1 VGQIKGALTQ
11 KIGPFPGWAWAG
23 LTAVGL
29 FVLWPHLKG
38 MFGSGTA
45 APATT
50 DNTYGDT
57 SGYQPYP
64 QPRPGASPP
73 APAPVN
79 PPLPVPAPAVNPQPP
94 PPPPPTPPRYKT
106 HTVVSGDTL
115 WGIAQK
121 YLGAGSRWPEIWAL
135 SHFRSGN
142 PNLIFPGEIAVL
154 PIAVGGAGMGGARIG
169 SRSADPMAYFHPD
182 LNRVPRYPQLV
193 KAAGGPANHRA
204 ELERVAAAMGIH
216 PARLIALNPHY
227 RGLIRVA

>member
-1 VGQIKGALTQ
+1 LGQLKGALTS

-29 FVLWPHLKG
+29 FVLWPHLSG
-38 MFGSGTA
+38 LFGSNSSSAG
-45 APATT
+45 ATT

-57 SGYQPYP
+57 AGY
-64 QPRPGASPP
+64 RPGAGPGSGVQPP
-73 APAPVN
+73 A
-79 PPLPVPAPAVNPQPP
+79 PPLPVPAPEAHPQPP
-94 PPPPPTPPRYKT
+94 PPPPPTPPRYRT

-121 YLGAGSRWPEIWAL
+121 YLGSGARWPEIWAL

-142 PNLIFPGEIAVL
+142 PNLIFPGEVAVL
-154 PIAVGGAGMGGARIG
+154 PLPAGGAGMGGARIG
-169 SRSADPMAYFHPD
+169 SRSADPMGYFHPD
-182 LNRVPRYPQLV
+182 LNRTVRYPQLV
-193 KAAGGPANHRA
+193 RQAGGPGAHRA
-204 ELERVAAAMGIH
+204 ELHRVAAAMGIH

>member
-1 VGQIKGALTQ
+1 MGQIKGALTQ

-38 MFGSGTA
+38 MFPSSSTA
-45 APATT
+45 AATAS
-50 DNTYGDT
+50 NTYGDT
-57 SGYQPYP
+57 AGYTPYP
-64 QPRPGASPP
+64 QPA
-73 APAPVN
+73 VK
-79 PPLPVPAPAVNPQPP
+79 PPLPVPAPAPNPQPP
-94 PPPPPTPPRYKT
+94 PPPPPTPPRYQT

-115 WGIAQK
+115 WGIAQQ

-142 PNLIFPGEIAVL
+142 PNLIFPGEVAVL
-154 PIAVGGAGMGGARIG
+154 PIPVGGAGMGGARHG
-169 SRSADPMAYFHPD
+169 SRSADPMGYFHPD

-193 KAAGGPANHRA
+193 KAQGGPANHRG